1 MEYIVPVNLN
11 TSHFHNFRWLL
22 LLPFCTP
29 QSYSMVD
36 VYISIVSVVFV
47 IQVILGNSYQIG
59 IQYLYVDV
67 LWIEFLWHVMT
78 YVVKR

>member
-1 MEYIVPVNLN
+1 
-11 TSHFHNFRWLL
+11 
-22 LLPFCTP
+22 
-29 QSYSMVD
+29 MVD

-67 LWIEFLWHVMT
+67 LWIEFLWHVIT